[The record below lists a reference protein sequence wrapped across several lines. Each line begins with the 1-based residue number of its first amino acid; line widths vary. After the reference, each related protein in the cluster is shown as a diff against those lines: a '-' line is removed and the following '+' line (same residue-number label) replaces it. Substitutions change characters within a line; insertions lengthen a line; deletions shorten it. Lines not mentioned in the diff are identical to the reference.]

1 VTSIP
6 LVKQSEHTQLVVEII
21 TQMPDIRSEICLR
34 VVVLSRSTADLLP
47 WMVHRLLSIVLKKL
61 SESRNIGS

>member
-1 VTSIP
+1 MTSIP

>member
-1 VTSIP
+1 M
-6 LVKQSEHTQLVVEII
+6 VEII